1 MGCRVLAY
9 YLTKIINKIYDNS
22 HPKRC
27 KISFIVSSKM
37 GLLRLGLGLGF
48 GSGSFYM
55 REITIPNKLLE
66 LLNVVTSKFTGLQ
79 RSYRLEY

>member
-1 MGCRVLAY
+1 MTIA
-9 YLTKIINKIYDNS
+9 TPS
-22 HPKRC
+22 ERC
-27 KISFIVSSKM
+27 NPISFIVSSKLL
-37 GLLRLGLGLGF
+37 GLLRLNKIYGF